1 MAESGTAPSSRIT
14 LKQRAYDA
22 WFRHT
27 HQSRLIYNTCW
38 EDPRAD
44 RAMLRLD
51 SASEI
56 AMITSAGCNALDY
69 LLDDPAAIHC
79 VDMNPRQNALLDLKL
94 AALRSLAH
102 DDLFKLFGLG
112 RHAQIDLIYRDQLR
126 AQLLPE
132 SASFWD
138 RNLHWFNGR
147 GRGSF
152 YFRGASGDVAWLVR
166 GLLKLTRPGLRRDL
180 IELLDAPDLATQREL
195 YQRVEGRL
203 FGPLVRLL
211 IRQPATLT
219 LLGVPRAQRDLIAQQ
234 YPGGVTA
241 FVQDKLRWLM
251 TELPVSENYF
261 WRLYLHGEYSAQ
273 CCPNYL
279 RPENRAFLRE
289 RLDRVHLYTAS
300 FSDFLQRHQRPLS
313 HFVLLDHQDWLV
325 AHDVDGLEQEWRL
338 ILQRSTPGARVLLR
352 SAAPEVGFLPGFV
365 QRAIRDQ
372 ADQQHWHQRDRV
384 GTYGSMMLAE
394 VAA

>member
-1 MAESGTAPSSRIT
+1 
-14 LKQRAYDA
+14 
-22 WFRHT
+22 
-27 HQSRLIYNTCW
+27 
-38 EDPRAD
+38 
-44 RAMLRLD
+44 MLRPF
-51 SASEI
+51 S
-56 AMITSAGCNALDY
+56 
-69 LLDDPAAIHC
+69 
-79 VDMNPRQNALLDLKL
+79 
-94 AALRSLAH
+94 
-102 DDLFKLFGLG
+102 
-112 RHAQIDLIYRDQLR
+112 
-126 AQLLPE
+126 
-132 SASFWD
+132 
-138 RNLHWFNGR
+138 
-147 GRGSF
+147 
-152 YFRGASGDVAWLVR
+152 SG
-166 GLLKLTRPGLRRDL
+166 
-180 IELLDAPDLATQREL
+180 
-195 YQRVEGRL
+195 
-203 FGPLVRLL
+203 
-211 IRQPATLT
+211 
-219 LLGVPRAQRDLIAQQ
+219 
-234 YPGGVTA
+234 
-241 FVQDKLRWLM
+241 LM